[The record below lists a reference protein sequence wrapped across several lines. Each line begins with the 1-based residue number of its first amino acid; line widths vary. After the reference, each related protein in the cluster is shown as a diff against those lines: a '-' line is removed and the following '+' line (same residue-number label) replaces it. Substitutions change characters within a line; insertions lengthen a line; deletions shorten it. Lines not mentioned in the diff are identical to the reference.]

1 LWIYAPLSRYKLFA
15 SEKHAA
21 ILVFAICI
29 VIRAIPELVAY
40 PYPIGYDVVNYYIPV
55 VASFEEHGSTV
66 AGQFPLYVLLLHS
79 VNMATGLPAQSVVA
93 SVAVA
98 VFGIFGTSLYYVGRS
113 LLKLG
118 IGPSI
123 FLAIFVVF
131 QMAVLRT
138 AWDLHRDIF
147 ALSAMMFAFSLLG
160 RRDARWKEIA
170 AILVLAAL
178 TVAADRMIGALFCVS
193 LAAHA
198 IITRRKEVV
207 MTSVFATGLFSI
219 LMVASYAV
227 SDTGARSIEL
237 SSEKTPAFYNPQNL
251 LVLFI
256 VVNGLLVAPAAIGF
270 LRMKSGL
277 LKIPLLASLAGSL
290 SWLVF
295 SDNSLLVADRWII
308 LGGIFFSIFA
318 GYGILHVIKNLK
330 PGLSLAVTGCVL
342 AAFSAIGLAY
352 AVMPHDS
359 PFFLYGAARADIE
372 DFAPVTM
379 QFNSLDIQDTDKLL
393 SAIEW
398 INQNTEQDAAVVGEK
413 HWRGFMELYLEDGRT
428 YRFSSNPQALA
439 EALERRGEHAYLV
452 RADSSSPA
460 MFEIE
465 DVAIR

>member
-1 LWIYAPLSRYKLFA
+1 LWIYAPLSRYKLFV

-29 VIRAIPELVAY
+29 VIRAIPELAAY
-40 PYPIGYDVVNYYIPV
+40 PYPIGYDAVNYYIPV
-55 VASFEEHGSTV
+55 VENFEEHWSAV

-79 VNMATGLPAQSVVA
+79 VHIMTGLSAQSVVA

-98 VFGIFGTSLYYVGRS
+98 VFGILGTSLYYVGRS

-118 IGPSI
+118 IRPSF
-123 FLAIFVVF
+123 FLAVFVVL

-147 ALSAMMFAFSLLG
+147 ALAAVMFAFSLLG
-160 RRDARWKEIA
+160 RKDAGWKEIA

-178 TVAADRMIGALFCVS
+178 IVAADRMIGALFCIS

-198 IITRRKEVV
+198 VITRRKRVA
-207 MTSVFATGLFSI
+207 MISVFAAGLFSI
-219 LMVASYAV
+219 LIMAGYAV
-227 SDTGARSIEL
+227 SDAGAPSIEL
-237 SSEKTPAFYNPQNL
+237 PSEKTPAFYNPQNL
-251 LVLFI
+251 LVLFA

-270 LRMKSGL
+270 LRMKGNL

-290 SWLVF
+290 SWLAF
-295 SDNSLLVADRWII
+295 SSNNLLVADRWII
-308 LGGIFFSIFA
+308 LSGIFLSVFA
-318 GYGILHVIKNLK
+318 GFGILHVAKSLK
-330 PGLSLAVTGCVL
+330 PRFSLAAAGSIL
-342 AAFSAIGLAY
+342 AAFATIGLAY
-352 AVMPHDS
+352 AVMPYDN
-359 PFFLYGAARADIE
+359 PLFLYGAARADIE

-379 QFNSLDIQDTDKLL
+379 QFNSLDVRDTDKLL

-398 INQNTEQDAAVVGEK
+398 VNQNTEQDAVIVGEM

-439 EALERRGEHAYLV
+439 EALERRGEHAYLI
-452 RADSSSPA
+452 RADSSSAA